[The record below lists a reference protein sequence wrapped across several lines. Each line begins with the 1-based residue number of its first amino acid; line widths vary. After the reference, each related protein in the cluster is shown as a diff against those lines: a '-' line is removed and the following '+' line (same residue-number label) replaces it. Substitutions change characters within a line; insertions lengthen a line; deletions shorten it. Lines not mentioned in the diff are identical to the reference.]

1 LETLLEKI
9 NEKLAMQPNIM
20 MTDASDEDIIFIEN
34 ETDLNKMEDKLI
46 NDSLYRNAVV
56 CTYN

>member
-1 LETLLEKI
+1 
-9 NEKLAMQPNIM
+9 MQPNIM
-20 MTDASDEDIIFIEN
+20 MTDASDEDIIFIEK